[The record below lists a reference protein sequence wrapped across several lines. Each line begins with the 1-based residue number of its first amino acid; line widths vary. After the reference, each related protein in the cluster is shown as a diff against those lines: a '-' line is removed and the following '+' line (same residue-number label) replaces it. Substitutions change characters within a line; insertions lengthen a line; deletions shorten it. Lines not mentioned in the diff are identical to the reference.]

1 MVWIGLLIVV
11 VAVFAILKKVD
22 TRIVLI
28 VAGTLM
34 CLLGGVEAL
43 LKIFPAFSGQ
53 LISSSLVP
61 AITTCMGFSAVMEYT
76 KCTDH
81 LVHVLLKPLKKVRP
95 LLVPGAFL
103 ITWIISMSLQSASAC
118 GAAVGALLI
127 PTMLNFGVNPIIAAT
142 AVILGTWGNVMSPG
156 HMWTV
161 SLSEITG
168 TAPDVVFSTYAVQC
182 VIAAVASAIVLTVID
197 IVIFKKK
204 EAKKA
209 EEVQVETDDFK
220 INPIKAILPMLPVVL
235 IILNGKM
242 GWGLD
247 VMSWMLICTA
257 LAVVINI
264 KDFKGT
270 SNAFFKGMG
279 SSFGDIITLM
289 AAAAVFTAGM
299 SAVGLTNALLEIM
312 KNSSSVASLG
322 ATFGPFALAMATG
335 SGNAAIAAF
344 NEALV
349 PFAADFGFTQEALGA
364 VALIAGGIGR
374 SCSPVAGVTIIVAR
388 IAKVEPMDAAKYGI
402 LPCLVSA
409 IILMFTL
416 L

>member
-1 MVWIGLLIVV
+1 MNKKCLGCGSVLQHIDPDGDGVRNEGGNLNINISNNITEIYFIGNSQ
-11 VAVFAILKKVD
+11 ATF
-22 TRIVLI
+22 T
-28 VAGTLM
+28 
-34 CLLGGVEAL
+34 GV
-43 LKIFPAFSGQ
+43 
-53 LISSSLVP
+53 SLVP
-61 AITTCMGFSAVMEYT
+61 CLFNNGQ
-76 KCTDH
+76 D
-81 LVHVLLKPLKKVRP
+81 LNLK
-95 LLVPGAFL
+95 
-103 ITWIISMSLQSASAC
+103 
-118 GAAVGALLI
+118 
-127 PTMLNFGVNPIIAAT
+127 
-142 AVILGTWGNVMSPG
+142 
-156 HMWTV
+156 
-161 SLSEITG
+161 
-168 TAPDVVFSTYAVQC
+168 
-182 VIAAVASAIVLTVID
+182 
-197 IVIFKKK
+197 FK
-204 EAKKA
+204 
-209 EEVQVETDDFK
+209 DFK
-220 INPIKAILPMLPVVL
+220 
-235 IILNGKM
+235 
-242 GWGLD
+242 
-247 VMSWMLICTA
+247 
-257 LAVVINI
+257 
-264 KDFKGT
+264 FKGT

-299 SAVGLTNALLEIM
+299 SSVGLTNALLEIM

-409 IILMFTL
+409 LILMFTL